1 MKKILLMVPSLNKGG
16 AENVVIDLINS
27 LDGKCN
33 LILFA
38 FFKSTQEKYNIKRLN
53 KNTKVIYLFNFFVN
67 HNSFFER
74 VLNFITYLFAPLLH
88 YQF

>member
-27 LDGKCN
+27 LDGKCS

-38 FFKSTQEKYNIKRLN
+38 FFKSTQEKYNIERLN
-53 KNTKVIYLFNFFVN
+53 ENTKVVYLLIF
-67 HNSFFER
+67 
-74 VLNFITYLFAPLLH
+74 LLIIIVSLKG
-88 YQF
+88 Y